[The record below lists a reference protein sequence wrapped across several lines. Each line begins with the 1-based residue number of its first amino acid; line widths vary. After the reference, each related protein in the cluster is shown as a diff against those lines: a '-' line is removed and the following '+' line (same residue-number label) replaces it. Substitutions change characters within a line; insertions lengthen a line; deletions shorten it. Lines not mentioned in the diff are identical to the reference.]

1 MIQDPIIDTSTWTR
15 DLYLVSQKILKA
27 SSQVSR
33 CKDYQGSGKGNK
45 LDHSNRVTESEDEE
59 PKLTKISKTLVC
71 HLRHFKSFQYTVMSM
86 VIFQGKVSQN
96 LNRSVIVLFA

>member
-59 PKLTKISKTLVC
+59 PKLTKISKRWFVTSDIL
-71 HLRHFKSFQYTVMSM
+71 S
-86 VIFQGKVSQN
+86 
-96 LNRSVIVLFA
+96 LFNIQSCQW